1 MNNDRSREAL
11 GRFLDFLGEK
21 GMISPSTAQTRKTSA
36 LKILSI
42 LSPDEA
48 MDVIGLD
55 VDEVA
60 RRFSNLHGQK
70 YNPSSVLTYRSR
82 LQSALND
89 FESYLKDPL
98 SFKPAGQARERISR
112 PRKENGDAPA
122 NSAKKETAVEPT
134 RPSPPPV
141 MAGAN
146 VMPIPI
152 RSDLTILIHGLPHDL
167 TQAEAKKIAGVVTAL
182 AN

>member
-1 MNNDRSREAL
+1 MSNDRSREAL

-21 GMISPSTAQTRKTSA
+21 GLMSPATAQTRKASA
-36 LKILSI
+36 LRMLSI
-42 LSPDEA
+42 LGPEEA
-48 MDVIGLD
+48 ADVTAID
-55 VDEVA
+55 VEEVA
-60 RRFSNLHGQK
+60 RRFNNLHGQK
-70 YNPSSVLTYRSR
+70 YNPNSVLTYRSR

-89 FESYLKDPL
+89 FQSYLNDPL
-98 SFKPAGQARERISR
+98 SFKPAGQGRERATK

-122 NSAKKETAVEPT
+122 VAATKETTIEPV

-152 RSDLTILIHGLPHDL
+152 RADLTILIHGLPHDL

-182 AN
+182 AT